1 MMAKVANAAELVDGR
16 SWMGVKGGDDFD
28 ASGVIAIASEH
39 CLCFLV
45 VPVVSEIC
53 IRRDMLRS
61 RVRLSDDEI
70 NSKEGEK
77 VGGGAMEVARKKEPT
92 SAGWARLLVGMR
104 LPCSMVMLWWDKT
117 KLAQGAM
124 LEQIVWRVSQMWA
137 LNEDL
142 LVWQQLKK
150 WSLRGS
156 RKGCHRHS
164 QWCSVSLAGRQGRH
178 SLCYRVRQ

>member
-77 VGGGAMEVARKKEPT
+77 VGGGAMEVARKKEEAYI
-92 SAGWARLLVGMR
+92 SRVGK
-104 LPCSMVMLWWDKT
+104 VVGGDEVT
-117 KLAQGAM
+117 VFNGDAVVG
-124 LEQIVWRVSQMWA
+124 
-137 LNEDL
+137 
-142 LVWQQLKK
+142 
-150 WSLRGS
+150 
-156 RKGCHRHS
+156 
-164 QWCSVSLAGRQGRH
+164 
-178 SLCYRVRQ
+178 